1 MPHLQASIFMG
12 RGAGERPDGLV
23 RKRGPGPRSRA
34 RGVLQSVEA
43 LNRVFAADYH
53 NLLGRP
59 FRQEDEAGWLARNDP
74 DTETMG
80 RELQLPPRSPA
91 MV

>member
-1 MPHLQASIFMG
+1 MLANAAALVIESSIHWTVG
-12 RGAGERPDGLV
+12 RTFDVVAR
-23 RKRGPGPRSRA
+23 RA
-34 RGVLQSVEA
+34 LR
-43 LNRVFAADYH
+43 
-53 NLLGRP
+53 
-59 FRQEDEAGWLARNDP
+59 EAGWLARNDP